1 MCWFSDL
8 YAITETETL
17 DGTTT
22 LSYLPHDFN
31 TKIFMAGSP
40 RKKRWR
46 KTRVQN
52 LFRHENGSY
61 YVRVRLNGK
70 QVWRSTKT
78 QLLEVAKRRIVN
90 ILAEE
95 QERAGIAPES
105 HDHLTVGE
113 AIALREK
120 QIENDPSLK
129 EATRHYWRQ
138 CHATLLKSWP
148 GLKQRDLSS
157 IRRQEAEDWA
167 GKRFKTSSPTRFNNT
182 VAAFKKLFELGIENG
197 ICSINPANRIKRR
210 RVTQRIL
217 DLPSKEEF
225 HQWIQEI
232 RGANGRFSRPCGDLV
247 EFLAYSGLRVG
258 EVKGLHWRD
267 VDFESGELIVRGH
280 DETGTKNWEVRR
292 VPMIPPL
299 RKLLKGMLERRGE
312 VSAMEH
318 VTEVFESQK
327 AMTNAAE
334 KVGID
339 RLTHHDLRH
348 FFATICIES
357 GVDIPTVS
365 RWLGHKDG
373 GALAMKTYG
382 HLRNEHSLAAAAKV
396 VF

>member
-1 MCWFSDL
+1 MIYNGL
-8 YAITETETL
+8 KIETL

-22 LSYLPHDFN
+22 LYYLSEDFT

-40 RKKRWR
+40 KKKRWR

-78 QLLEVAKRRIVN
+78 QLLEVAKRRATK
-90 ILAEE
+90 ILSEE
-95 QERAGIAPES
+95 QERAGIVPEAN
-105 HDHLTVGE
+105 DRLTVGE
-113 AIALREK
+113 AITLREK
-120 QIENDPSLK
+120 QLDNDPSLK
-129 EATRHYWRQ
+129 PATRHYWRQ
-138 CHATLLKSWP
+138 CHATLLKTWP
-148 GLKQRDLSS
+148 GLKKRDLSS

-182 VAAFKKLFELGIENG
+182 VAALKKLFELGIENG
-197 ICSINPANRIKRR
+197 NCSINPAGRIKRR

-217 DLPSKEEF
+217 ELPSKDEF
-225 HQWIQEI
+225 HKWIQAI
-232 RGANGRFSRPCGDLV
+232 RGAKGRFSRPCGDFV
-247 EFLAYSGLRVG
+247 ELLAYSGLRVG
-258 EVKGLHWRD
+258 EVKDLHWRD
-267 VDFESGELIVRGH
+267 VDFKAGELIVRGH
-280 DETGTKNWEVRR
+280 NDTGTKNWEARR
-292 VPMIPPL
+292 VPIIPPL
-299 RKLLKGMLERRGE
+299 KTLLKSMLKQRGE
-312 VSAMEH
+312 VSSLEH
-318 VTEVFESQK
+318 VTEVFEAQK

-334 KVGID
+334 KIGID

-382 HLRNEHSLAAAAKV
+382 HLRNEHSQAAAAKV

>member
-1 MCWFSDL
+1 L
-8 YAITETETL
+8 ETEIL
-17 DGTTT
+17 DGTTS
-22 LSYLPHDFN
+22 LYYLFEDF
-31 TKIFMAGSP
+31 TRKIFMAGSP
-40 RKKRWR
+40 KKKRWH

-61 YVRVRLNGK
+61 YVRVRVNGK

-78 QLLEVAKRRIVN
+78 QVLEIAKRRIKT

-95 QERAGIAPES
+95 QERAGIVPETN
-105 HDHLTVGE
+105 DRLTVGE
-113 AIALREK
+113 AIVLRER
-120 QIENDPSLK
+120 QLDNDPSLK
-129 EATRHYWRQ
+129 PATRHYWRQ
-138 CHATLLKSWP
+138 CHATLLKTWP
-148 GLKQRDLSS
+148 GLKNRDLSS

-182 VAAFKKLFELGIENG
+182 VAALRKLFELGIENG
-197 ICSINPANRIKRR
+197 VCSINPASRIKRR

-225 HQWIQEI
+225 SRWVGAI
-232 RGANGRFSRPCGDLV
+232 RGAKGRFSRPCGDLV
-247 EFLAYSGLRVG
+247 ELLAYSGLRVG
-258 EVKGLHWRD
+258 EVKDLHWRD
-267 VDFESGELIVRGH
+267 VDFKSGELIVRGQN
-280 DETGTKNWEVRR
+280 DTGTKNWEARR
-292 VPMIPPL
+292 VPIIPPL
-299 RKLLKGMLERRGE
+299 KMLLKSMLKQRGE
-312 VSAMEH
+312 VSALEH
-318 VTEVFESQK
+318 VTEVFEAQK

-382 HLRNEHSLAAAAKV
+382 HLRNEHSQAAAAKV

>member
-1 MCWFSDL
+1 
-8 YAITETETL
+8 
-17 DGTTT
+17 
-22 LSYLPHDFN
+22 
-31 TKIFMAGSP
+31 MAGSP
-40 RKKRWR
+40 KKKRWH

-61 YVRVRLNGK
+61 YVRVRVNGK

-78 QLLEVAKRRIVN
+78 QVLEIAKRRVKT

-95 QERAGIAPES
+95 QERAGIVPETN
-105 HDHLTVGE
+105 DRLTVGE
-113 AIALREK
+113 AIVLRER
-120 QIENDPSLK
+120 QLDNDPSLK
-129 EATRHYWRQ
+129 PATRHYWRQ
-138 CHATLLKSWP
+138 CHATLLKTWP
-148 GLKQRDLSS
+148 GLKNRDLSS

-182 VAAFKKLFELGIENG
+182 VAALKKLFELGIENG
-197 ICSINPANRIKRR
+197 VCSINPASRIKRR

-225 HQWIQEI
+225 SRWVGSI
-232 RGANGRFSRPCGDLV
+232 RGAKGRFSRPCGDLV
-247 EFLAYSGLRVG
+247 ELLAYSGLRVG
-258 EVKGLHWRD
+258 EVKDLHWRD
-267 VDFESGELIVRGH
+267 VDFKSGELIVRGQN
-280 DETGTKNWEVRR
+280 DTGTKNWEARR
-292 VPMIPPL
+292 VPIIPPL
-299 RKLLKGMLERRGE
+299 KMLLKSMLKQRGE
-312 VSAMEH
+312 VSALEH
-318 VTEVFESQK
+318 VTEVFEAQK

-382 HLRNEHSLAAAAKV
+382 HLRNEHSQAAAAKV

>member
-1 MCWFSDL
+1 MI
-8 YAITETETL
+8 YATLKTETL

-22 LSYLPHDFN
+22 LYYLSGDFT

-40 RKKRWR
+40 KKKRWR

-78 QLLEVAKRRIVN
+78 QVLEVAKRRVTK
-90 ILAEE
+90 ILSEE
-95 QERAGIAPES
+95 QERAGIVPEANDRLS
-105 HDHLTVGE
+105 VGE
-113 AIALREK
+113 AIILREK
-120 QIENDPSLK
+120 QLDNDPSLK
-129 EATRHYWRQ
+129 PATRHYWRQ
-138 CHATLLKSWP
+138 CHATLLKTWP
-148 GLKQRDLSS
+148 GLKKRDLSS

-182 VAAFKKLFELGIENG
+182 VAALKKLFELGIENG
-197 ICSINPANRIKRR
+197 SCSINPAGRIKRR

-217 DLPSKEEF
+217 ELPSKDEF
-225 HQWIQEI
+225 HKWIQAI
-232 RGANGRFSRPCGDLV
+232 RGAKGRFSRPCGDFV
-247 EFLAYSGLRVG
+247 ELLAYSGLRVG
-258 EVKGLHWRD
+258 EVKDLHWRD
-267 VDFESGELIVRGH
+267 VDFKAGELIVRGH
-280 DETGTKNWEVRR
+280 NDTGTKNWEARR

-299 RKLLKGMLERRGE
+299 KTLLKSMLKQRGE
-312 VSAMEH
+312 VSSLEH
-318 VTEVFESQK
+318 VTEVFEAQK

-334 KVGID
+334 KIGID

-382 HLRNEHSLAAAAKV
+382 HLRNEHSQAAAAKV